1 MWRYVQ
7 SVTDIDLAS
16 ARLCVARIHERWG
29 SFQDAR
35 RRHLGGVCADGT
47 LAEKVAENIL
57 CELFTGVLDW
67 TTEQVRLQE
76 QRVDITLSR
85 GGLKYL
91 IVEAKRPGSFDGRGS
106 ILRALVQ
113 ARGYAME
120 LKVSRVAVSDGCVFE
135 AYDLVPK
142 GLRPRAIVH
151 LADRE
156 PAEELWWLSTRGI
169 YRKPPATAT
178 VANSDLA
185 GDTLL
190 HPKYRLPARCFAH
203 VGDPAR
209 PGTWKLPYLLADG
222 SVDAKRL
229 PKAIGAVIRD
239 YRSRQVKGLSEE
251 HTGQVLVT
259 LAGAAVRT
267 GRMPHQDPT
276 PAEVYV
282 ALLDHLRQIGRDRDV
297 PGLAG

>member
-190 HPKYRLPARCFAH
+190 HPKVPSAGPLLRARRRPGPAGHLEAPLPACRRLGGREAAAESDRC
-203 VGDPAR
+203 GNP
-209 PGTWKLPYLLADG
+209 
-222 SVDAKRL
+222 
-229 PKAIGAVIRD
+229 
-239 YRSRQVKGLSEE
+239 GLS
-251 HTGQVLVT
+251 Q
-259 LAGAAVRT
+259 
-267 GRMPHQDPT
+267 
-276 PAEVYV
+276 
-282 ALLDHLRQIGRDRDV
+282 
-297 PGLAG
+297 